1 MSPLTQD
8 ILKLTNDLPL
18 PVVVIGAG
26 TTIGI
31 FNAIKGIKT
40 NALPELMTTGSIELG
55 FCFSGEIIE
64 ASLKIFDLGDRHDN
78 DPTTNRS

>member
-26 TTIGI
+26 TAIDI
-31 FNAIKGIKT
+31 FNAIKGIKA
-40 NALPELMTTGSIELG
+40 NALPELMTTGPVELG
-55 FCFSGEIIE
+55 FRFSSEIVE
-64 ASLKIFDLGDRHDN
+64 TSLKIFNLGDRHDD
-78 DPTTNRS
+78 DPATKPF